1 MAIVKN
7 STNWLS
13 YIAVVATKLNKAI
26 RAGDSLAQYAAN
38 NKASMTNSTLRE
50 SVSGYFN

>member
-1 MAIVKN
+1 MLNTTCKNIAKCNQIVSILEKDIMAIVKN

-26 RAGDSLAQYAAN
+26 RAGDSLA
-38 NKASMTNSTLRE
+38 
-50 SVSGYFN
+50 